1 MKKSYITPETLTT
14 HVQTTGSL
22 LQESLTF
29 GGTVHDPNSIGF
41 TKENTQ
47 PSAYSVWDDDWSQ

>member
-1 MKKSYITPETLTT
+1 MHI
-14 HVQTTGSL
+14 GSL
-22 LQESLTF
+22 LQGSLTF
-29 GGTVHDPNSIGF
+29 GGTVNDTNSIGF